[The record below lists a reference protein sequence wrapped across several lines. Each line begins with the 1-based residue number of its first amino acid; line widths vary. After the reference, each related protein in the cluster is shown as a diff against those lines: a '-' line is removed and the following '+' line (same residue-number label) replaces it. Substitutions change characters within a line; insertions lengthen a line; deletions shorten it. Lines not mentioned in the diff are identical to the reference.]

1 MISSVTPAL
10 AGDCK
15 TGQNTFLL
23 EPTSEQTLTQNR
35 AQRNFWVMDGYEA
48 SKAIRALNRADAVHI
63 PIIAMTADAFE
74 EDIRSCQEA
83 GMVAHVTKPVDPQK
97 LLKTLRD
104 FIAKR

>member
-35 AQRNFWVMDGYEA
+35 AQRNFWVMAEGVQPWSATGQSAPQLALRFTPKEEPCRLTGGLLWQRVKRRQNQLILPA
-48 SKAIRALNRADAVHI
+48 SF
-63 PIIAMTADAFE
+63 AF
-74 EDIRSCQEA
+74 
-83 GMVAHVTKPVDPQK
+83 
-97 LLKTLRD
+97 
-104 FIAKR
+104 